1 MLKYQFVPAQSG
13 LFSFALPCFY
23 KLGSVAKSDSI
34 ITSLSTEE
42 FYSLLSRQTG
52 VWGVN
57 VDVIGG
63 VDQLIYRDLK
73 TMGCNVVV
81 KNKECFFIGPPV
93 VFYDDGQ
100 TNMVLGI
107 DPVVLPEMKSDF
119 QMDDEEELMVVDSFD
134 KIPREPKYKVLNQG
148 FFDYGPAVDKG
159 NELLKRYGI
168 RTGSNVNFYGEYLT
182 TDEDGIECALIVCV
196 PNNRMM
202 NPCAIKTVYGTKN
215 KVEEDI
221 LMFLSQMSLLGKDYS
236 NFYMFRETIDP
247 GKYLIGVFDFA
258 SVLVQYHIDTSVRL
272 VGTHDHHEN
281 AGTKK

>member
-1 MLKYQFVPAQSG
+1 M
-13 LFSFALPCFY
+13 
-23 KLGSVAKSDSI
+23 
-34 ITSLSTEE
+34 
-42 FYSLLSRQTG
+42 
-52 VWGVN
+52 
-57 VDVIGG
+57 
-63 VDQLIYRDLK
+63 
-73 TMGCNVVV
+73 
-81 KNKECFFIGPPV
+81 
-93 VFYDDGQ
+93 FYDDGQ

-202 NPCAIKTVYGTKN
+202 NPCAIKTVYGTK
-215 KVEEDI
+215 I
-221 LMFLSQMSLLGKDYS
+221 
-236 NFYMFRETIDP
+236 R
-247 GKYLIGVFDFA
+247 
-258 SVLVQYHIDTSVRL
+258 
-272 VGTHDHHEN
+272 
-281 AGTKK
+281 